1 MPGYNKRWQSCIAL
15 PKAGGALLLK
25 NNICR
30 TWGIQKQ
37 KQKQGKEKNKLK
49 GYMPRTEKNVC
60 FKEVLIT
67 I

>member
-25 NNICR
+25 NNICI

-37 KQKQGKEKNKLK
+37 KQKQKQGKK
-49 GYMPRTEKNVC
+49 
-60 FKEVLIT
+60 
-67 I
+67 